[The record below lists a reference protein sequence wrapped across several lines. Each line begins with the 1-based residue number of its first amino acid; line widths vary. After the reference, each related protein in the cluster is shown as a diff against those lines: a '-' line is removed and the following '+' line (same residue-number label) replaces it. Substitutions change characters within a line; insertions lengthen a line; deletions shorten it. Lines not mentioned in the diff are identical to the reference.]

1 MGIDAAS
8 KQLIAWHIATA
19 FGLGVY
25 YLPLDLIPE
34 GIPDLDN
41 LARLW
46 QREALLLPIALY
58 IDAQET
64 DEGNEGMASRLGR
77 FLIRSDG
84 LFFLGTRDIRQDLGR
99 PSMDLDVKKP
109 LSGEQQAAWTTSL
122 DRASPQVPATL
133 AGQFNLGLA
142 AIHEVARKVLA
153 GPLVLTQHLSSAGL
167 DV

>member
-46 QREALLLPIALY
+46 QREALLLPC
-58 IDAQET
+58 
-64 DEGNEGMASRLGR
+64 
-77 FLIRSDG
+77 
-84 LFFLGTRDIRQDLGR
+84 
-99 PSMDLDVKKP
+99 
-109 LSGEQQAAWTTSL
+109 EQQACGDAYSSRL
-122 DRASPQVPATL
+122 
-133 AGQFNLGLA
+133 
-142 AIHEVARKVLA
+142 
-153 GPLVLTQHLSSAGL
+153 QHCPFALFQGSAL
-167 DV
+167 NQIQWP